1 MVRAR
6 FDETYADYLQAAK
19 EDNELYKVL
28 TPRQMLIITEQY
40 KKNSSI
46 IYSEKQL
53 AVRLKLPVETIKD
66 ELRIANRALDYL
78 YNPRYGSDVNSKLRK
93 EVD

>member
-6 FDETYADYLQAAK
+6 FDGTYADYLQAAK

-40 KKNSSI
+40 KK
-46 IYSEKQL
+46 
-53 AVRLKLPVETIKD
+53 
-66 ELRIANRALDYL
+66 IAL
-78 YNPRYGSDVNSKLRK
+78 
-93 EVD
+93 

>member
-6 FDETYADYLQAAK
+6 FDGTYRDYLNAAK
-19 EDNELYKVL
+19 EDNELYKIL
-28 TPRQMLIITEQY
+28 TPKQMLIITEQY
-40 KKNSSI
+40 KSSSR

-53 AVRLKLPVETIKD
+53 AVRLGLSEETIKD
-66 ELRIANRALDYL
+66 ELRTANRTLDYL
-78 YNPRYGSDVNSKLRK
+78 YNPKYGSEVNSKLRK